1 MLMLIT
7 LSISGFAQNSLTVA
21 DGTSTNSYVPVYGLY
36 VDDFVRCQTIYPAA
50 MLDAAAVGYGMNG
63 GTISSLTYYLGTPA
77 SDSWGSASFVVKIKE
92 VTATTLSAFV
102 DMTDA
107 TTVYTGS
114 LDATQST
121 MTITFTT
128 PYTYQG
134 GNLLVEIYNTLEG
147 TYKSAY
153 FYGVASTG
161 ASWQGYNSTSW
172 SAVTGSAQNFIP
184 KTTFSFTGGTEIS
197 CSPVNNLAIDATQI
211 TSSSMTLTWTDAV
224 NVGATYTVYDMS
236 DNSVIQSGI
245 TGNTYT
251 VTGLNASTDY
261 TFGVEANCSATDAS
275 AIATASGRTACS
287 AMNLPWTCGFE
298 TNEIESTTAATAL
311 PWCAQRYVSP
321 EATSGLTYP
330 YSYTTYPHNG
340 SRALYFY
347 GTTSTS
353 YPAVMALILPEVDV
367 TAYPMNGNRISFW
380 ARSSSTS
387 YDKTVYVGTV
397 TNPADINT
405 FTVLDSVLVTGTTHT
420 KYVVSLANAS
430 ATAPYV
436 VLAVMRGSGNLYLD
450 DMTLEVLPSCLEVAS
465 ASASNVTSNSVT
477 LSWVP
482 DNSNPSAT
490 FTIYNMADN
499 SVVAS
504 NLTDTTYTINNL
516 TSNTQYTFG
525 IQANCPAGDAS
536 ITTVSC
542 RTDCDV
548 ESMPFVESFSAT
560 LASDPCWT
568 GATGVTAAE
577 VFGGASLPLGNISAG
592 YWNYST
598 SQNGFTDGHY
608 YNNIYGSS
616 RKAWMIT
623 PAIDLTTATSAQL
636 SFDMALTAYSGTM
649 AAPATYTGGQKF
661 MVIVSADGGNTWL
674 ANNATVWMN
683 ADSNATYAFEDIPYD
698 HYGNYTI
705 NLNQYIGNT
714 IKIAFYGE
722 STVSGGDNNFHIDN
736 IAVTEVPS
744 CPNVMGL
751 TLDSQTA
758 TSATISWNDNGASD
772 YEVEVSQNGTPLTT
786 VSVVVTDTTAVIS
799 GLDIDND
806 YQVAVRSICGS
817 DYGQWTNPMNIH
829 IGYCLPTP
837 LSVDNDG
844 ITSVSF
850 GGMTNTTHPSTA
862 AYANYSTM
870 SGTVPTGLPATVE
883 ITYATGYTYGT
894 IIWVDWNNSLSFDS
908 DEVVYVGESTNA
920 NPTTLVAT
928 FDVPATIAPGSY
940 RMRIVGA
947 DMAFDSYT
955 TSIADAANA
964 NPCTSYSYGVAEDY
978 TLVVSA
984 APSCLPVTGL
994 TVTDATSNSVTISWT
1009 GTAASYDVY
1018 NGTTFV
1024 ANVTTNSYTF
1034 TGLGASSDYTFGVQ
1048 AICSATDSAA
1058 MVTVNA
1064 STSCGAITTYPY
1076 VQDFASAP
1084 NCWMTLD
1091 ADGDGQTWILYQGA
1105 IQSASYNST
1114 ALFPDNWLISP
1125 QFAIPATGNY
1135 EVTWTATAQD
1145 QSWPAEH
1152 YGVYIS
1158 TTGNVDT
1165 ADYTLI
1171 QEWTLATGLFNPV
1184 IDLSSYAGQ
1193 NIYIALRHFNCTDQ
1207 FRISIDDF
1215 TVREQAGANQVTIN
1229 VGQNNPA
1236 YGTVTGGGIYTIGD
1250 NVTVTATPATGYNFS
1265 KWVDDA
1271 NTTLS
1276 TDNPYTF
1283 VAATD
1288 LSLTAIFLDNAGATY
1303 TITVQVNDSTMGT
1316 ATGSGTYTA
1325 GEQVTLVATPFAGY
1339 QFVNWTQISGFG
1351 TNVVG
1356 TDSLLTIT
1364 VTSDKTFMAN
1374 FEVGSTPPPTP
1385 CDVPTGLH
1393 ATDVQN
1399 ESIAIAWDANAD
1411 VTSWNI
1417 QYGPQGG
1424 TTTTVSST
1432 TNSYVIN
1439 GLTGLTT
1446 YEIKIQAVCG
1456 DGQTSEWSASI
1467 VETTTNVGI
1476 EEYLLSKISLYPN
1489 PANEYVDIQ
1498 ISDNAVNVT
1507 MMEVYDVYGKLINT
1521 VEVVNNPT
1529 RINVSGLANGMYFVR
1544 VTTDNGVATKS
1555 FVKK

>member
-1 MLMLIT
+1 MKKVLLLMLMLVT
-7 LSISGFAQNSLTVA
+7 LGISGFAQNSLTVA
-21 DGTSTNSYVPVYGLY
+21 DGTSTNSYVPVHGLY
-36 VDDFVRCQTIYPAA
+36 VDEYVRCQTIYPAA

-114 LDATQST
+114 LDGTQST
-121 MTITFTT
+121 MAITLST

-134 GNLLVEIYNTLEG
+134 GNLLIEVYSTTVG
-147 TYKSAY
+147 SYKSAY
-153 FYGVASTG
+153 FYGVSATG
-161 ASWQGYNSTSW
+161 ASWQGHSSSGWT
-172 SAVTGSAQNFIP
+172 AVTGSAQNFIP
-184 KTTFSFTGGTEIS
+184 KTTFTFTGGAAIT
-197 CSPVNNLAIDATQI
+197 CSPLQNLSINAAQT
-211 TSSSMTLTWTDAV
+211 TSTSLTLAWTDTV
-224 NVGATYTVYDMS
+224 NAGATYTVYDMS
-236 DNSVIQSGI
+236 DTSVVQTGI

-251 VTGLNASTDY
+251 VTGLNANTIY
-261 TFGVEANCSATDAS
+261 TFGVEPNCSATDAG
-275 AIATASGRTACS
+275 AMLFVSG
-287 AMNLPWTCGFE
+287 
-298 TNEIESTTAATAL
+298 
-311 PWCAQRYVSP
+311 
-321 EATSGLTYP
+321 
-330 YSYTTYPHNG
+330 
-340 SRALYFY
+340 
-347 GTTSTS
+347 
-353 YPAVMALILPEVDV
+353 
-367 TAYPMNGNRISFW
+367 
-380 ARSSSTS
+380 
-387 YDKTVYVGTV
+387 
-397 TNPADINT
+397 
-405 FTVLDSVLVTGTTHT
+405 
-420 KYVVSLANAS
+420 
-430 ATAPYV
+430 
-436 VLAVMRGSGNLYLD
+436 
-450 DMTLEVLPSCLEVAS
+450 
-465 ASASNVTSNSVT
+465 
-477 LSWVP
+477 
-482 DNSNPSAT
+482 
-490 FTIYNMADN
+490 
-499 SVVAS
+499 
-504 NLTDTTYTINNL
+504 
-516 TSNTQYTFG
+516 
-525 IQANCPAGDAS
+525 
-536 ITTVSC
+536 

-850 GGMTNTTHPSTA
+850 GGMTNTTHPTSA
-862 AYANYSTM
+862 AFANYTSM
-870 SGTVPTGLPATVE
+870 SGSVPAGLPATVE

-920 NPTTLVAT
+920 NPTTLTAT
-928 FDVPATIAPGSY
+928 FDVPATITPGSY

-1048 AICSATDSAA
+1048 AICSATDSAL

-1064 STSCGAITTYPY
+1064 STPCGAITTYPY

-1288 LSLTAIFLDNAGATY
+1288 LSLTAIFLDNAGVTY